1 MRDDDE
7 GMLGDDRAPDTG
19 LEHDGEGDDRDGDG
33 NREQAGDGGTSD
45 IGYGKPPAQH
55 RFVKGRSGNPR
66 GRPKGARGL
75 RSDLKA
81 ELSGRV
87 TVTEYGKKLK
97 LTKQQVILKSL
108 VAKAAKG
115 DNAAAS
121 KVLELIMQMLGI
133 EDERT
138 GPAGLNTHEQAILE
152 SYLKGLGN
160 LEGVDGDAA
169 GQMPPGPAPAC
180 EPDTKSS
187 DGEGE

>member
-1 MRDDDE
+1 MRDDDD
-7 GMLGDDRAPDTG
+7 MHGDDRTPDTG
-19 LEHDGEGDDRDGDG
+19 LEHDGEGDDRDGDD
-33 NREQAGDGGTSD
+33 NHEKAGDGRTSD

-66 GRPKGARGL
+66 GRPRGARGL

-81 ELSGRV
+81 ELFGRV
-87 TVTEYGKKLK
+87 TITENGKKLK
-97 LTKQQVILKSL
+97 LTKQQVILKAL

-115 DNAAAS
+115 DNGAAS

-138 GPAGLNTHEQAILE
+138 GPAGLNAHEQAILE
-152 SYLKGLGN
+152 SYLKGPGN
-160 LEGVDGDAA
+160 VDGVNSDAA

-180 EPDTKSS
+180 EPDTGSS
-187 DGEGE
+187 GEEGE